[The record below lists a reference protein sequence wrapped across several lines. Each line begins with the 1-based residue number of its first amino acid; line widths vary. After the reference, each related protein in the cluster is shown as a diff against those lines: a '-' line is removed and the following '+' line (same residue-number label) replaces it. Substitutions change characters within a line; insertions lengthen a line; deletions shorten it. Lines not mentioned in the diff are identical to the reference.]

1 MVLRVPLGPF
11 YCVSKSSAGL
21 QKGSPL
27 LEIFKT
33 ARHLSFSVGQSK
45 EREFARVPLLLG
57 NLEARLIVY
66 GAKREVTTDICLAS
80 RRICGSKLFLE
91 VDGGSHRCA
100 AAITLKRCDARNVL
114 RIKTEITLVFDQY
127 R

>member
-11 YCVSKSSAGL
+11 YCVSKNSAGL

-27 LEIFKT
+27 LEILKT
-33 ARHLSFSVGQSK
+33 ARHLSFSVGQSR

-66 GAKREVTTDICLAS
+66 GAKREVTTDICLVS

-91 VDGGSHRCA
+91 VDGESLCSRYHPEKVRRSQRSIG
-100 AAITLKRCDARNVL
+100 
-114 RIKTEITLVFDQY
+114 
-127 R
+127 